1 MLSNRDDYKAE
12 KVSKG
17 SLPWQ
22 MALFTAILTA
32 AGIFSLLLEKP
43 TTSEKEQR
51 ELAKMPSL
59 TWQSWFDGSFA
70 KEFDAF
76 YADTFPMRD
85 LLVSFSSSMKESL
98 GVRYD
103 DVRILGSAEAPVDLP
118 DPPSRPEPVSRPESS
133 QSQDSSSSAVSSQSS
148 QPEGSSSS
156 SEPPAQEDDIGVNNS
171 GIFIYKGM
179 GMSLF
184 GGNASVGRVYAEN
197 INAYHQVFGDS
208 VRIFDMVVPTSAE
221 FYLPEKYKKL
231 SNSEKDAI
239 QGIYSHLA
247 AGVTGVDAYSAI
259 AAHTDEYLYFNTD
272 HHWTGRGAYYAYTAF
287 AQAAGFQ
294 PLDIGTDYTIRK
306 IENFLGSL
314 YRQTQDSKMLE
325 RGDYVEYFIP
335 AVEASASIVFKNQ
348 PYAQSPWT
356 VWAEGVSGGNGYLVF
371 LCGDAPMIQIDTGVH
386 NGKSIVIVKE
396 SYGNAFAP
404 FLIPHYEHIYVV
416 DERHFQ
422 TSLVEFIQKNGV
434 NDLLFLNN
442 AFSAMTG
449 YHANN
454 LQKLMYQVYVPP
466 VEEPEEESQA
476 ESSQEE
482 EEPKWRG
489 VRTEEDDEDEDD
501 E

>member
-1 MLSNRDDYKAE
+1 MLPNHKDENESPP
-12 KVSKG
+12 KG
-17 SLPWQ
+17 SFPWQ
-22 MALFTAILTA
+22 MILFTAALTA
-32 AGIFSLLLEKP
+32 VGLFSLLLEKP
-43 TTSEKEQR
+43 SVSEMEQR
-51 ELAKMPSL
+51 ELAKMPAL
-59 TWQSWFDGSFA
+59 NWQTWFDGTFSR
-70 KEFDAF
+70 EFDAF

-85 LLVSFSSSMKESL
+85 LLVTFSSSMKESL

-103 DVRILGSAEAPVDLP
+103 DVRILGSADAPGGLP
-118 DPPSRPEPVSRPESS
+118 DAPSSQPEPVSRPETS
-133 QSQDSSSSAVSSQSS
+133 QGQGQEQSS
-148 QPEGSSSS
+148 QPEENSSSTAS
-156 SEPPAQEDDIGVNNS
+156 VPPPAPAGEDDIGINNS

-184 GGNASVGRVYAEN
+184 GGNASVGQVYAEN
-197 INAYHQVFGDS
+197 INAYHEVFGDS
-208 VRIFDMVVPTSAE
+208 VRVFSMVVPTSAE
-221 FYLPEKYKKL
+221 FYLPEKYQGL
-231 SNSEKDAI
+231 SNSEWDAI

-247 AGVTGVDAYSAI
+247 DGVTGVDAYSAI

-287 AQAAGFQ
+287 AKAAGFQ
-294 PLDIGTDYTIRK
+294 PLNIQTDYTIKK
-306 IENFLGSL
+306 IDNFLGSL
-314 YRQTQDSKMLE
+314 YRQTQDSKMRE
-325 RGDYVEYFIP
+325 RGDFVEYFIP
-335 AVEASASIVFKNQ
+335 AVEASALITFKDQ
-348 PYAQSPWT
+348 PYTKSNWT

-422 TSLVEFIQKNGV
+422 TSLVAFIEQNGV

-442 AFSAMTG
+442 AFSAMTA
-449 YHANN
+449 YHVHN

-466 VEEPEEESQA
+466 VIEPEESQVESVP
-476 ESSQEE
+476 EEE

-489 VRTEEDDEDEDD
+489 VRRGDEDDEDEDD
-501 E
+501 

>member
-1 MLSNRDDYKAE
+1 MLSNHDDNKAP
-12 KVSKG
+12 KG
-17 SLPWQ
+17 SFPWQ
-22 MALFTAILTA
+22 MVVFTAVLTA
-32 AGIFSLLLEKP
+32 AGVFSLLLEKP
-43 TTSEKEQR
+43 IVSEKEQR
-51 ELAKMPSL
+51 ELAKMPPLSL
-59 TWQSWFDGSFA
+59 TSWFDGSFA

-76 YADTFPMRD
+76 YADTFPLRD
-85 LLVSFSSSMKESL
+85 LLVSFSSSMKESM

-103 DVRILGSAEAPVDLP
+103 DVRILGSTEAPVDLP
-118 DPPSRPEPVSRPESS
+118 DPPSHPEPDSRPEPS
-133 QSQDSSSSAVSSQSS
+133 QSQDPSSSAVSSQQSS
-148 QPEGSSSS
+148 QPEESSSSS

-208 VRIFDMVVPTSAE
+208 VRVFDMVVPTSAE

-247 AGVTGVDAYSAI
+247 PGVTGVDAYSAI

-287 AQAAGFQ
+287 AKAAGFQ
-294 PLDIGTDYTIRK
+294 PLDIGSDYDIRK

-348 PYAQSPWT
+348 PYVKSPWT
-356 VWAEGVSGGNGYLVF
+356 VWAESVSGGNGYLVF

-386 NGKSIVIVKE
+386 NGKSIVVVKE

-422 TSLVEFIQKNGV
+422 TSLVEFIQNNGV

-466 VEEPEEESQA
+466 VEEPEESQP
-476 ESSQEE
+476 ENSSEE
-482 EEPKWRG
+482 DEPKWRG
-489 VRTEEDDEDEDD
+489 VRTGEDDEDEDD